1 MSREPEQMQEM
12 SDDET
17 FGLSADVVTAV
28 EDALDA
34 VEDSGNEETLQEVGD
49 LVENLHE
56 ADAADLLEQ
65 LGRKE
70 RKALMKVLGAGFD
83 PEILPYLDTSVKEEI
98 VELLGPQGIAN
109 LLPSLDSDDQVDLFD
124 DLDEELRMH
133 ILSALPMTYR
143 RVIEEG
149 LSYPESSAGRL
160 MQREL
165 VAVPSVW
172 TVGETIDYM
181 RVSDDLPDDFYD
193 IYIVTPRHKAVGSV
207 SLSKLLRS
215 RRHMRLDEIIEEQLH
230 TIPLVTD
237 QEEVAHLFR
246 QYSLVSAP
254 VVDEQER
261 LVGVITIDDVVDVID
276 EEAAEDIMKMG
287 GVSEQDFYED
297 IVDTT
302 KSRFAWLVVNLF
314 TAIAASLVI
323 GLFEGTIEQVVALA
337 VLMPIVASMGGNA
350 GTQTLTVAV
359 RSLAMK
365 DLSSSNAHRFV
376 GKELLIGVINGLL
389 FAILAAT
396 VAWVWFESRQL
407 AFIIAAAMI
416 INMIVAGLSGT
427 LIPIGLDRL
436 KIDPAIASSVFLTTV
451 TDVIGFFAFLGLA
464 AFFLL

>member
-1 MSREPEQMQEM
+1 MSFDCEKDIEK
-12 SDDET
+12 T
-17 FGLSADVVTAV
+17 FGLQTDVVTAV
-28 EDALDA
+28 EEAL
-34 VEDSGNEETLQEVGD
+34 ETHETNANALQGVGD

-56 ADAADLLEQ
+56 SDAADLLAQ

-70 RKALMKVLGAGFD
+70 RKALMRVLGAGFD
-83 PEILPYLDTSVKEEI
+83 PEILPYLETSVKEEI
-98 VELLGPQGIAN
+98 VKLLGPERIAN
-109 LLPSLDSDDQVDLFD
+109 LVPALDSDDQVDLFD
-124 DLDEELRMH
+124 DLDEDLRIH
-133 ILSALPMTYR
+133 ILSALPATYR

-149 LSYPESSAGRL
+149 LRYPEDSAGRL

-193 IYIVTPRHKAVGSV
+193 IYIVTPKHRAVGSV
-207 SLSKLLRS
+207 SLSRLLRA
-215 RRHMRLDEIIEEQLH
+215 RRHMRLDEITEEQLH
-230 TIPLVTD
+230 RIPLTTD

-254 VVDEQER
+254 VVDQQGR
-261 LVGVITIDDVVDVID
+261 LVGVITVDDVVDVID
-276 EEAAEDIMKMG
+276 AEAADDIMKMG

-302 KSRFAWLVVNLF
+302 RARFTWLAVNLL
-314 TAIAASLVI
+314 TALAASFVI
-323 GLFEGTIEQVVALA
+323 GLFEGTIEQLVALA

-365 DLSSSNAHRFV
+365 DLSAVNAARFV
-376 GKELLIGVINGLL
+376 VKELLIGTMNGVL
-389 FAILAAT
+389 FALLVAA
-396 VAWVWFESRQL
+396 VAWFWFDSTQL
-407 AFIIAAAMI
+407 ALIIAVAMV

-427 LIPIGLDRL
+427 LIPLTLDRL

-451 TDVIGFFAFLGLA
+451 TDLIGFLSFLGLA
-464 AFFLL
+464 AFFIL